1 MPDIP
6 TVTVTLQDRTSEPVR
21 LSQNVTD
28 MRIIRNLQIVP
39 SAEMRHPCGTMKK
52 SPTRHRQIPPLDAGG
67 HLHRRGG
74 FSCKQQCPTTPS
86 SGLSATF
93 SPALGRQGTCRS
105 HVFKVWNKNRINQ
118 LTKKRRLRSPVR
130 PYCRISVAVPGAC
143 MECCVA
149 ANRCSIKKPDIFRC
163 RAFD

>member
-39 SAEMRHPCGTMKK
+39 AAEIRHPYATMKK
-52 SPTRHRQIPPLDAGG
+52 SPTRHRQIPPHDAGG
-67 HLHRRGG
+67 HLHRRVG
-74 FSCKQQCPTTPS
+74 FSCKQPCPTNPS
-86 SGLSATF
+86 SGLSASF

-118 LTKKRRLRSPVR
+118 LTQKTTFAQPSPALLQDLCGGTRGLHGVLRCGKPLLHKKARHLSM
-130 PYCRISVAVPGAC
+130 PGL
-143 MECCVA
+143 
-149 ANRCSIKKPDIFRC
+149 
-163 RAFD
+163 